1 MITDSYLDFVIEKL
15 NEVKETQQDNI
26 KKAARLVADSCKN
39 GGRFYVF
46 GTGHSHIIGEEVYQR
61 AGGLALVNAILE
73 PELLLNQKPNKSTL
87 IERLEGY
94 AKIVFDLNKLTEG
107 DTILVV
113 SNSGRNAATVEMCLE
128 ARNRGVHVI
137 TMCSMKHSTKISS
150 RHSSGKKIYELSEVN
165 IDNCAEFGDAAFKV
179 DGLDTLTGA
188 TSDATGVAIVQALVT
203 TAIDMMIK
211 DGFVPPVFK
220 SSNVDGADGYN
231 HELFEKYYSSIR

>member
-1 MITDSYLDFVIEKL
+1 MITIDYLDFIIDKL
-15 NEVKETQQDNI
+15 NEVKASQIKNI
-26 KKAARLVADSCKN
+26 EKAARLVADTCKN
-39 GGRFYVF
+39 GGRFYIF
-46 GTGHSHIIGEEVYQR
+46 GTGHSHIIAEEVFQR

-73 PELLLNQKPNKSTL
+73 PEILLNQKPNKSTL

-94 AKIVFDLNKLTEG
+94 SKIVFGLNKIQKG

-128 ARNRGVHVI
+128 AKSQQVNII
-137 TMCSMKHSTKISS
+137 TMCSLKHSKNIDS
-150 RHSSGKKIYELSEVN
+150 RHSSGKKIYELSDVN
-165 IDNCAEFGDAAFKV
+165 IDNCAEYGDAAFEVK
-179 DGLDTLTGA
+179 GLDTPVGA

-220 SSNVDGADGYN
+220 SSNVDGADEYN
-231 HELFEKYYSSIR
+231 KEIFDKFYNSIR